1 MARVVDNICTIRETH
16 AAEFESCE
24 YYSVSTCT
32 TAVHSFQKPIFTA
45 AFVLLIAKC
54 FLLVRTALPINSH
67 LTQTFMCA
75 TRDIKTM
82 LLDFFLS
89 VYKQLPVY

>member
-1 MARVVDNICTIRETH
+1 MQLNSKVVNIIQCLHAQQLCTV
-16 AAEFESCE
+16 FKSL
-24 YYSVSTCT
+24 YL
-32 TAVHSFQKPIFTA
+32 QQ
-45 AFVLLIAKC
+45 LLCCLLPNA
-54 FLLVRTALPINSH
+54 FLLVRTALLINSH